1 MAIPYPYNRLGINA
15 GGTVTPLEPI
25 EGSQG
30 VFWYAS
36 NTNNLI
42 SSAMQMVNKTMYSR
56 NRINVW
62 NKGYLLNPT
71 MSRYYGYIY
80 VYSGGT
86 VLNVSMFS
94 NCESQYIEVDSGGY
108 LSKLIFTA
116 NEYGL
121 PNRNSVCCYNG
132 YLENIT
138 LEGSSNYLLVEN
150 GGIVNSVQF
159 SGGRYQAIGA
169 RSNATIF
176 NITID
181 EAKYYYDPGETRGGR
196 HAYIDI
202 SGNNILVS
210 NVSALPGSFH
220 SYAGGRFFSVNI
232 YGSYCTNVEL
242 LDFKLDK
249 YGLYNID
256 GFGTSVKLTGSNESG
271 SLWLSNNTLHNII
284 LREYDNYIQVR
295 NYDSVFIDTLFI
307 PEADAGLLVSG
318 GSAYYA
324 GNNITKRLDGCLQYP
339 YKWDS
344 FSINGFADEGGRF
357 GYSNGTGSNIV
368 FGGYHNSYPVVTLY
382 GEIIEPYIKRTFT
395 LYSGTLISPHIYS
408 SVVLSNNA
416 TILNYQGES
425 SDSGNIYLFG
435 DKVSITSTVPDG
447 TLVIETCTNPPL
459 ISNANINDG
468 AYALRIGSGVGIATN
483 ITQGTGGIIAVNT
496 IYKDYSYLFD
506 YGGGHVTGCFYDERI
521 INGTNPYGSFWYS
534 KGTFYNPYVIGSYDT
549 YYGTGPLIV
558 NTGAS
563 VVGGNVGPYSNGTV
577 YLKNGGYISGLAIH
591 TSGYL
596 SIEEAAY
603 QTAPCAI
610 ALTQYSGGNILPGY
624 VWKYYGGYTN
634 SATRNGVNPTIYGVN
649 EFGDFRQESGILY
662 NWAFYKSGINGTF
675 SNNAVNVHGATS
687 LYLNGDGQNATLVFS
702 CYALSN
708 YNEYAHSDVVDI
720 QLDHIHL
727 SKQACLELAHI
738 PSEFR
743 INAGTI
749 YIHDRGSIRLDG
761 YYSTTDSQYPYTG
774 VTVNCVNY
782 LNNQNAYVNSL
793 RTFSNKDFINTVN
806 INSNANLNIFS
817 GNYGTINVN
826 SGGLLVYSHG
836 NDYAFNANYIN
847 VEDGG
852 FLFICPPATPNL
864 LNITGKTERGN
875 FIVSGNYASNLL
887 FNLPPN
893 RFSLLNSNYPSRVS
907 AEIWEAYTVNDLY
920 ISNNNRVW
928 IYGYAVALSAY
939 GGSIYISSNTKLNA
953 YLYASDG
960 YLNFNSCNSVSYV
973 YLTDASAH
981 CGYSVTINY
990 VTVNNGANI
999 FTDSSNSVI
1008 YGDVNSGGIFYLGYS
1023 SPYIYKGST
1032 RYGYGWYNYASA
1044 INIQSGGTFYVG
1056 RSCSADDLR
1065 VNLGGTLVVDS
1076 RGTALNVISN
1086 GGANIISMNS
1096 AYITYAS

>member
-30 VFWYAS
+30 VFWYAN

-42 SSAMQMVNKTMYSR
+42 SSAMQMVNKTMYSS

-62 NKGYLLNPT
+62 SKGYLLNPT
-71 MSRYYGYIY
+71 MSRYYESIY

-86 VLNVSMFS
+86 VLNVSALS
-94 NCESQYIEVDSGGY
+94 NCEQQYIMVDSGGY
-108 LSKLIFTA
+108 LSKLIFNA
-116 NEYGL
+116 NEQDRPYQ
-121 PNRNSVCCYNG
+121 NSVCCYNG
-132 YLENIT
+132 YMENIT
-138 LEGSSNYLLVEN
+138 LAGYSNYLLVEN
-150 GGIVNSVQF
+150 GGMVNSVQF
-159 SGGRYQAIGA
+159 SGGHSQAIGA

-176 NITID
+176 NITVD
-181 EAKYYYDPGETRGGR
+181 EANYSYDPGETEGDR
-196 HAYIDI
+196 HAYIDV

-210 NVSALPGSFH
+210 NVSALPGSFY
-220 SYAGGRFFSVNI
+220 SYAYGIYFGVNI
-232 YGSYCTNVEL
+232 YGSVCTNVDL

-256 GFGTSVKLTGSNESG
+256 GFGTSVRLTGSNESG

-284 LREYDNYIQVR
+284 LRDDYNYIQVR
-295 NYDSVFIDTLFI
+295 GSDSVFIDTLFI
-307 PEADAGLLVSG
+307 PGSSAGLFVRDS
-318 GSAYYA
+318 SAYYS
-324 GNNITKRLDGCLQYP
+324 GNNITKRSDGCLQYP

-368 FGGYHNSYPVVTLY
+368 FGGYSNSSPVVTLY
-382 GEIIEPYIKRTFT
+382 GEIIDPYIKRTFT

-416 TILNYQGES
+416 TILDYQGES

-435 DKVSITSTVPDG
+435 DKISITSTVPDG
-447 TLVIETCTNPPL
+447 SLVIETCTNPPL
-459 ISNANINDG
+459 ISNANINEG
-468 AYALRIGSGVGIATN
+468 AFAIRIRNGVGIATN
-483 ITQGTGGIIAVNT
+483 ITQGTAGIIAVNT
-496 IYKDYSYLFD
+496 IYQDYSYVYD
-506 YGGGHVTGCFYDERI
+506 YGGENNHTTCCFYDERI

-563 VVGGNVGPYSNGTV
+563 VVGGNVGPYYSGTV

-603 QTAPCAI
+603 QTAPYAI
-610 ALTQYSGGNILPGY
+610 ALTQYSGGNVFPGN
-624 VWKYYGGYTN
+624 VWKYYGGYTS
-634 SATRNGVNPTIYGVN
+634 SATRNGEPPVIYGVN
-649 EFGDFRQESGILY
+649 EFGDFSQESGILY
-662 NWAFYKSGINGTF
+662 NWAFYKNGIYGTF

-687 LYLNGDGQNATLVFS
+687 LYLNGDGENATMVFS
-702 CYALSN
+702 CYALSD

-727 SKQACLELAHI
+727 SKQACLRLVHI

-749 YIHDRGSIRLDG
+749 YVHDQGSIILSG
-761 YYSTTDSQYPYTG
+761 NYSTAVSQYPYTG

-782 LNNQNAYVNSL
+782 LDNQNAYLNIL
-793 RTFSNKDFINTVN
+793 AYFNDKDFINTVN

-836 NDYAFNANYIN
+836 NNYAFNASYIN
-847 VEDGG
+847 VEEGG
-852 FLFICPPATPNL
+852 FLFICPPERPNL

-887 FNLPPN
+887 FNVPPN
-893 RFSLLNSNYPSRVS
+893 RFGLFDYSDRVS
-907 AEIWEAYTVNDLY
+907 AEIGPDYTANDLY
-920 ISNNNRVW
+920 ISNNNSVY

-939 GGSIYISSNTKLNA
+939 GGNIYISSYDKLRA

-960 YLNFNSCNSVSYV
+960 YLYFNSCNSVSYV
-973 YLTDASAH
+973 FLTDASAR
-981 CGYSVTINY
+981 CDYSATISY

-999 FTDSSNSVI
+999 FTYSRNSVI

-1023 SPYIYKGST
+1023 SPYIYNGST
-1032 RYGYGWYNYASA
+1032 RYSYGRFNYASA

-1056 RSCSADDLR
+1056 SSCSADDLR
-1065 VNLGGTLVVDS
+1065 VNLGGTLVVGS

-1096 AYITYAS
+1096 ASITYAS

>member
-42 SSAMQMVNKTMYSR
+42 SSAMQMVNKTMYSN

-62 NKGYLLNPT
+62 SKGYLLNPA
-71 MSRYYGYIY
+71 MGWRSESVY

-86 VLNVSMFS
+86 VLNVSVFS
-94 NCESQYIEVDSGGY
+94 DGRSNYIGVDSGGY
-108 LSKLIFTA
+108 LSKLIFNA
-116 NEYGL
+116 NEQDGPY
-121 PNRNSVCCYNG
+121 RCSVCCYNG
-132 YLENIT
+132 YLENVT
-138 LEGSSNYLLVEN
+138 LAGSDNYLLVEN
-150 GGIVNSVQF
+150 GGMVNSVQF
-159 SGGRYQAIGA
+159 SGGHSQAIGA
-169 RSNATIF
+169 RPNVTIF
-176 NITID
+176 NITVD
-181 EAKYYYDPGETRGGR
+181 EANYSYNPGTNMGDRQ
-196 HAYIDI
+196 AYIDI
-202 SGNNILVS
+202 SGNNIIVS
-210 NVSALPGSFH
+210 NVSALPGSFY
-220 SYAGGRFFSVNI
+220 SYGYGIYFSVNI
-232 YGSYCTNVEL
+232 YGSVCTNVDL

-284 LREYDNYIQVR
+284 LREDYNYIQVR
-295 NYDSVFIDTLFI
+295 GSDSVFIDTLFI
-307 PEADAGLLVSG
+307 PGSSAGLFVRDS
-318 GSAYYA
+318 SAYYS

-368 FGGYHNSYPVVTLY
+368 FGGYSNSSPVVTLY
-382 GEIIEPYIKRTFT
+382 GEIIDPYIKRTFT
-395 LYSGTLISPHIYS
+395 LYSGTLISPHIYND
-408 SVVLSNNA
+408 VVLSNNA

-425 SDSGNIYLFG
+425 SDNGNIYLFG
-435 DKVSITSTVPDG
+435 YKTSITSTVPDG
-447 TLVIETCTNPPL
+447 SLVIETCTNPPL
-459 ISNANINDG
+459 ISNANINEG
-468 AYALRIGSGVGIATN
+468 AFAIRIRNGVGIATN
-483 ITQGTGGIIAVNT
+483 ITQGTAGIISVNT
-496 IYKDYSYLFD
+496 IYQDYSYVYD
-506 YGGGHVTGCFYDERI
+506 YGGEHTTCCFYDERI

-534 KGTFYNPYVIGSYDT
+534 KGTFYNPYVIGHYNSYS
-549 YYGTGPLIV
+549 GTGPLIV

-563 VVGGNVGPYSNGTV
+563 VVGGNVGPYYSGTV

-591 TSGYL
+591 TSGWL

-603 QTAPCAI
+603 QTAPSAI

-634 SATRNGVNPTIYGVN
+634 SATRNGAPPVIYGVN
-649 EFGDFRQESGILY
+649 EFGDFSQESGILY
-662 NWAFYKSGINGTF
+662 NWAFYKSGIYHTF
-675 SNNAVNVHGATS
+675 GNNVVNVHGATS
-687 LYLNGDGQNATLVFS
+687 LHLNGDGENATMVFS
-702 CYALSN
+702 CYALSD

-727 SKQACLELAHI
+727 SKWACLELNHR

-749 YIHDRGSIRLDG
+749 YIHDIGSIRLWGD
-761 YYSTTDSQYPYTG
+761 YSTTVSQYPYTG

-782 LNNQNAYVNSL
+782 LDNQNAYLNIL
-793 RTFSNKDFINTVN
+793 RNFNDKDFINTVN

-836 NDYAFNANYIN
+836 NNYAFSASYIN

-852 FLFICPPATPNL
+852 FLFICPPERQNL

-875 FIVSGNYASNLL
+875 FIVSGTYVSNLL
-887 FNLPPN
+887 FNVPPN
-893 RFSLLNSNYPSRVS
+893 RFSLFDYQSGD
-907 AEIWEAYTVNDLY
+907 AEIGPAYTVNDIY
-920 ISNNNRVW
+920 VSNDNRVY
-928 IYGYAVALSAY
+928 IFGYAVALSAY
-939 GGSIYISSNTKLNA
+939 GGNIYINSNNKLNA

-960 YLNFNSCNSVSYV
+960 YLYFHSCNSVSYV
-973 YLTDASAH
+973 YLTDASAR
-981 CGYSVTINY
+981 CDYSVTLNY
-990 VTVNNGANI
+990 ITVNNGASI
-999 FTDSSNSVI
+999 FTYSRNSVI
-1008 YGDVNSGGIFYLGYS
+1008 YGDVNSGGVFYLGYS
-1023 SPYIYKGST
+1023 YPYISNGYT
-1032 RYGYGWYNYASA
+1032 RYSYGRYNYASA

-1056 RSCSADDLR
+1056 SSCSADDLR
-1065 VNLGGTLVVDS
+1065 VNLGGTLVVGS

-1096 AYITYAS
+1096 ASITYAS